1 MMLTQKELVYCM
13 TSIDSSLMLLGTNM
27 GMVYVYDGYDR
38 KLKHQLAPLGDSVL
52 CLLHFK

>member
-1 MMLTQKELVYCM
+1 MLTQKELVYCM
-13 TSIDSSLMLLGTNM
+13 MSIDSSLVLLGTNM

-38 KLKHQLAPLGDSVL
+38 KLKHQLALLGDSVL